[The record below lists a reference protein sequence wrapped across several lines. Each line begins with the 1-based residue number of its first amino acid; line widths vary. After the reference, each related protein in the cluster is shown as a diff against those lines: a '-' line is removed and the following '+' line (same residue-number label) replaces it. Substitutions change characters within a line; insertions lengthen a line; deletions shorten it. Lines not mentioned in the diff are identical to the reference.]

1 VQNGLIAAL
10 DIGSSKICCFVAC
23 ATADESLRVI
33 GIGHRI
39 SEGIR
44 AGDVIDMEAA
54 EHVIRSAVEA
64 AEDMARERVAKV
76 LINVSA
82 GRPSSRSTYME
93 VSIAGHEV
101 GNADIRLAIEEG
113 RRTHTADDR
122 SLLHIVPTSYAIDDS
137 HGIRDPSGMYGDKLG
152 VTMNLVTA
160 ASGAVRNLAT
170 CVRRCHLEIE
180 ELVLSPYAS
189 GLSCLVDDEL
199 DLGVTLIDMG
209 GGTTGIAGF
218 LGGRIV
224 YAESLPIGGAHVTND
239 IARGLA
245 TPLAHA
251 ERLKTLYGNAIASPS
266 DETTVIDV
274 PLVGEENRTGP
285 NHVPRAR
292 LIEII
297 RPRIEETFELVRD
310 RIEASGID
318 ALVGSRVV
326 LTGGASQLPGVRELA
341 AEILDKQIRLGRP
354 AHINGLAEA
363 TNGPAF
369 STCAGLLSFAL
380 RNDTKPLNA
389 QRRAVKEPAGH
400 LERIGHWLRE
410 NF

>member
-1 VQNGLIAAL
+1 VRNGLIAAL

-44 AGDVIDMEAA
+44 TGDVIDMEAA
-54 EHVIRSAVEA
+54 EHVIRAAVEA
-64 AEDMARERVAKV
+64 AEDMAHERIRKV

-82 GRPSSRSTYME
+82 GRPSSRSAYLE

-137 HGIRDPSGMYGDKLG
+137 HGIRDPRGMYGDRLG
-152 VTMNLVTA
+152 VTLNLVTA

-180 ELVLSPYAS
+180 DFVLSPYAS
-189 GLSCLVDDEL
+189 GLSCLVEDEL

-245 TPLAHA
+245 APLAHA
-251 ERLKTLYGNAIASPS
+251 ERLKTLYGSAIASPS

-274 PLVGEENRTGP
+274 PLVGEENRSGP

-310 RIEASGID
+310 RIEACGID
-318 ALVGSRVV
+318 TLVGRRVV

-354 AHINGLAEA
+354 VRISGLAEA

-380 RNDTKPLNA
+380 RNDTKPPSA
-389 QRRAVKEPAGH
+389 QRRAVKEPAGR